1 MPGVTTPPPTGR
13 GLWFD
18 KINSRIALL
27 YDGTAF
33 LRGTASAVTLPLAT
47 TISGLLTAAAG
58 VVSSSAA
65 QAIGY
70 ATGAGGTVTQLTNK
84 QTGVTLSKPCG
95 QITMNNEALAAGAET
110 TFIVTNTLV
119 AATDVVIAVHGSAG
133 TSGAYLVN
141 ACTMGAGVFSVVV
154 SNVSAGSLSEAIVI
168 NFVVIKGV
176 AA

>member
-70 ATGAGGTVTQLTNK
+70 VTGAGGAVTQITSAA
-84 QTGVTLSKPCG
+84 TGVTLSKPVG
-95 QITMNNEALAAGAET
+95 QITTVALTTAAAAEEQFT
-110 TFIVTNTLV
+110 VTNTLV
-119 AATDVVIAVHGSAG
+119 AATDIIALSTTYAGAG
-133 TSGAYLVN
+133 TPMLSVVKVASGAFDIVITNVHAADALN
-141 ACTMGAGVFSVVV
+141 AVM
-154 SNVSAGSLSEAIVI
+154 VI
-168 NFVVIKGV
+168 NFAIIKGV